1 MDRTEFIKRTLIFA
15 CIVALAYILV
25 VTRQLVLVSLI
36 GVALAIIITPA
47 VDWLKTKF
55 KIPRP
60 AGTILIFFII
70 LTLISGI
77 FILLGDLSAEQVQ
90 SLSKDFPDFIEKI
103 EKVSHKRIGSF
114 GSINT
119 ILRDINIQDSL
130 SKLFDKAAKMLT
142 LGFAGVAGALISLVI
157 SFFLCI
163 TSDFYTKQLPLLVI
177 KEKRPEFKKIMATI
191 AATLRTYSQA
201 LLLDMTVVAL
211 ITTLGLY
218 LISFKYWLVM
228 GIVTG
233 LFNIVPYVGI
243 IVVTLL
249 ATLICLAEDP
259 NQLPL
264 ILLVYLITQQLEG
277 NIILPL
283 IMRQKASLP
292 EVPLLIFILIMGQIF
307 GVLGAIVSAPL
318 LAVSI
323 ELINWKREKGE
334 YILKT

>member
-1 MDRTEFIKRTLIFA
+1 MDRAEFIKRTLIFA
-15 CIVALAYILV
+15 CIVAVAYILV

-47 VDWLKTKF
+47 VDWLKSKL

-60 AGTILIFFII
+60 AGTILVFLLI
-70 LTLISGI
+70 LALISGT
-77 FILLGDLSAEQVQ
+77 FMLLGDLSAEQAQ
-90 SLSKDFPDFIEKI
+90 SLSKDFPDFIKKI
-103 EKVSHKRIGSF
+103 EKVSQKRLGSF
-114 GSINT
+114 GSIQT
-119 ILRDINIQDSL
+119 ILSEIDIKDSL
-130 SKLFDKAAKMLT
+130 SKLFSKTANMLKVG
-142 LGFAGVAGALISLVI
+142 LAGVVGALISLVI

-163 TSDFYTKQLPLLVI
+163 TSKFYEKQLPLLV
-177 KEKRPEFKKIMATI
+177 KKNKRDEFKRLMATI

-218 LISFKYWLVM
+218 LINFKYWLVM
-228 GIVTG
+228 GIITG
-233 LFNIVPYVGI
+233 LFSVIPYVGI
-243 IVVTLL
+243 IVVTLF
-249 ATLICLAEDP
+249 TTIIGLAEDP
-259 NQLPL
+259 SQLPL
-264 ILLVYLITQQLEG
+264 IFLVYLITQQLEG

-307 GVLGAIVSAPL
+307 GVLGAIISAPL

-323 ELINWKREKGE
+323 ELINWNREKGE